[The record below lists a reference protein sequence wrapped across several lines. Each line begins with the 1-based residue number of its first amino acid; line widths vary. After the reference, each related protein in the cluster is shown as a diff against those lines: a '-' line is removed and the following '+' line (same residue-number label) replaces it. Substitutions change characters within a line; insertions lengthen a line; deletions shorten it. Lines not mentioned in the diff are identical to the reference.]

1 MRDWQIM
8 SQETIAHLNTQ
19 TLIGYTE
26 KRGNAWHYR
35 AEEQGDESN
44 HYPGAIP
51 VEDVHR
57 RLFNFR
63 LLEGTGTYTAWDG
76 DRPVTFTDETRKAI
90 MRSDNGHVLGVFKLG
105 YQPHEYGEWLV
116 RNVANLLD
124 ADLAIGSAGLLRDG
138 AQAWV
143 QIELAETRTVADIE
157 YRPWLTAAT
166 SADGSIATDYI
177 RGNQLVVCD
186 NTLSAALGSAAV
198 HVKTKHTRRSLG
210 RLVDAREALGIISE
224 VGDEFDVAVEALLA
238 EKVTPRRFQKF
249 VTAFVNPDG
258 LEKLT
263 GQMVTKTDALTRLW
277 KDDERVAP
285 WKGTAYG
292 VLAMVNTWAHHEQTV
307 RGRSRA
313 EANMARVVAGK
324 HDELDLSTLNLLA
337 TIR

>member
-1 MRDWQIM
+1 M
-8 SQETIAHLNTQ
+8 SKETLATLNTQ
-19 TLIGYTE
+19 TLIGYTD
-26 KRGNAWHYR
+26 KRGTAWHYR

-63 LLEGTGTYTAWDG
+63 LLEGEITASAITDDGVISYTD
-76 DRPVTFTDETRKAI
+76 PNRKAI

-116 RNVANLLD
+116 QNVANLLD
-124 ADLAIGSAGLLRDG
+124 ADLAVGSAGLLRDG

-143 QIELAETRTVADIE
+143 QIELAETRNVAGIE

-210 RLVDAREALGIISE
+210 RLADARDALGIITE
-224 VGDEFDVAVEALLA
+224 VGDEFDAAVEALLA
-238 EKVTPRRFQKF
+238 ERVTPRRWSKF
-249 VTAFVNPDG
+249 VAAFSNPDG
-258 LEKLT
+258 LEKPT
-263 GQMVTKTDALTRLW
+263 GQMVTKATALNLLW
-277 KDDERVAP
+277 KDDERVTP

-292 VLAMVNTWAHHEQTV
+292 VLAAVNTWTHHIQTV
-307 RGRSRA
+307 RGRTRA

-324 HDELDLSTLNLLA
+324 HDELDRSTLALLA
-337 TIR
+337 TV